1 MTLISYRAYDGG
13 GLIVS
18 GQRDGR
24 DEHDVVSKLRQ
35 EGLIPFEIKPAG
47 VSESGAGWLNREIG
61 GQRLR
66 TKDRAR
72 FLRILSAL
80 LGAGVPIDR
89 SLQLMSNPTHGKR
102 MSTVA
107 AIAAGKIASGQSL
120 SAALNI
126 PEARFAKHEIG
137 LMRSAEQTG
146 QFLDILDQLARLLD
160 KQVDLRGKLTSA
172 LVYPLVLLA
181 MSLVSLA
188 VIMTVLIP
196 NLLPLIA
203 DSDKPL
209 PLILRALVAT
219 QGAVTEHAIQIS
231 LATVVAIALLAFVL
245 SSEWGRRL
253 RQSFMLR
260 FDLFRK
266 TEATRIYRTL
276 GTLIKN
282 GVPLQLALRLTG
294 ETVKTQRTQREFDES
309 LERLVAGARLAAAID
324 TVGVIDDQSRQ
335 LIAIGEES
343 NRVDELL
350 LYLADSNDAD
360 IARRL
365 ERAMTL
371 LTPALTLLLGL
382 LIGGLILSVMRV
394 ILSVNE
400 LAL

>member
-1 MTLISYRAYDGG
+1 
-13 GLIVS
+13 
-18 GQRDGR
+18 
-24 DEHDVVSKLRQ
+24 
-35 EGLIPFEIKPAG
+35 
-47 VSESGAGWLNREIG
+47 
-61 GQRLR
+61 LR